1 MPKTMAYYHFSTEER
16 FKIQAW
22 LDINLSKAEMARRL
36 NKDYSAVF
44 REIRNN
50 SYENGYKA
58 LHAASLARKRRKE
71 GKRKSKKL
79 FCDIE
84 LKETLIKGLKKSPDQ
99 IMGERRI
106 IGKNFVS
113 IETVYSFICSEA
125 KELIPLLRQKKG
137 KYRRGHGTK
146 NRAIARESMKKRHI
160 NDRPEEINERKEMGH
175 WESDTVVGKDKQ
187 NGIATYVERVSGY
200 GRGIKL
206 EKVRAE
212 ELKDKTIR
220 SFSSIPKKKR
230 KSVTYDNGSEFAG
243 AGYEMIE
250 KETGMDVYFANPYHS
265 WERGSNEN
273 WNGLL
278 RQYFP
283 KRTDFDTVSQKEID
297 AAARELNNRPRKRLN
312 YLTPYQ
318 VFVKEMNPKDYCT
331 SS

>member
-1 MPKTMAYYHFSTEER
+1 MAYHHFSIEER
-16 FKIQAW
+16 FKIQVW
-22 LDINLSKAEMARRL
+22 RDVNLSKAEMARRL
-36 NKDYSAVF
+36 DKDYSAVW
-44 REIRNN
+44 REIKNN
-50 SYENGYKA
+50 SYENRTYKA
-58 LHAASLARKRRKE
+58 LHAAALARRRRKE

-79 FCDIE
+79 LCSCE
-84 LKETLIKGLKKSPDQ
+84 LKEALIKGMKKKKSPDQ
-99 IMGERRI
+99 IMGERRTT
-106 IGKNFVS
+106 GKNFVS
-113 IETVYSFICSEA
+113 LETVYSFIYSEA

-137 KYRRGHGTK
+137 KYRRRHGTK
-146 NRAIARESMKKRHI
+146 NRAIARELMKKRRI
-160 NDRPEEINERKEMGH
+160 DDRPIEINERKEIGH
-175 WESDTVVGKDKQ
+175 WEGDTVVGKDKQ

-212 ELKDKTIR
+212 ELKDKTVK

-230 KSVTYDNGSEFAG
+230 KSVTYDNGSEFAE
-243 AGYEMIE
+243 YEMIE

-283 KRTDFDTVSQKEID
+283 KRTDFDTVSQKDINAAVREI
-297 AAARELNNRPRKRLN
+297 NNRPRKRLN
-312 YLTPYQ
+312 YLTSYQ
-318 VFVKEMNPKDYCT
+318 VFVKEMDPKDYCT

>member
-1 MPKTMAYYHFSTEER
+1 MAHHHFSIEER

-22 LDINLSKAEMARRL
+22 IELNLSKAEMARRL
-36 NKDYSAVF
+36 DKDYSTVF
-44 REIRNN
+44 REIKNN
-50 SYENGYKA
+50 SYENGVYKA
-58 LHAASLARKRRKE
+58 LHANALARRRRKE

-79 FCDIE
+79 LCDND
-84 LKETLIKGLKKSPDQ
+84 LKEALIKGMKKKKSPEQ

-106 IGKNFVS
+106 TGKSFVS
-113 IETVYSFICSEA
+113 TETVYSFIYSEE
-125 KELIPLLRQKKG
+125 KYLILFLRQKKG
-137 KYRRGHGTK
+137 KYRRRHGTK
-146 NRAIARESMKKRHI
+146 NRSIARELMKKRRI
-160 NDRPEEINERKEMGH
+160 DDRPEEINERKEMGH
-175 WESDTVVGKDKQ
+175 WEGDTVVGKDKQ
-187 NGIATYVERVSGY
+187 NGVATYVERVSGY

-212 ELKDKTIR
+212 ELKEKTVK

-230 KSVTYDNGSEFAG
+230 KSVTYDNGSEFAE
-243 AGYEMIE
+243 YEMIE

-283 KRTDFDTVSQKEID
+283 KRTDFDMISQKEID
-297 AAARELNNRPRKRLN
+297 KAVRELNNRPRKRLN

-318 VFVKEMNPKDYCT
+318 VFVKEMNPKDYCI